1 MKIQELLTEK
11 KNKVDSGSAFSRIMA
26 ATKGEDPDFA
36 SNADEP
42 KVAPASDAK
51 QAPVNYD
58 VPTAQRKGISID
70 QTPPTAAKSKGTVYT
85 PTKPTGR
92 QVGDI
97 IKAGQNTLQW
107 TGEPGKEWM
116 IAGGPLNTPNPS
128 TDRLNKI
135 VNQNGKRYV
144 TAADAKNLLSVGNE
158 PQTTT
163 KSTTQSVSKNTL
175 PPQSITKKTTLPSQ
189 KSFDQ
194 VKPIL
199 DKLSA
204 VDKKQLLSLLDKK

>member
-1 MKIQELLTEK
+1 MKIHELLSEK
-11 KNKVDSGSAFSRIMA
+11 KNKADNSTAFSRLSA
-26 ATKGEDPDFA
+26 AARGEDPEFGPK
-36 SNADEP
+36 ADEP
-42 KVAPASDAK
+42 KVAPPEVKAK
-51 QAPVNYD
+51 PAPVNYD
-58 VPTAQRKGISID
+58 IPTVQRKGIAVD
-70 QTPPTAAKSKGTVYT
+70 QSAPPEKPQGTVYT